1 MKKSIIICFLITLF
15 YASIQSKIYAQ
26 NEHTTHNLS
35 DGVQTAWVK
44 QYTMEDFSLASVAI
58 AVDRSGNVYVTGDR
72 SCCGDVITLQDFVT
86 IKYNSNGDEQWVA
99 IYDSPAKL
107 TDGAVAI
114 ALDGSGNVYV
124 TGYSFSYT
132 TRTDYATVKY
142 NSNGTELWS
151 VLYNGPNN
159 STDRVRGLSVDD
171 SGNVYVTG
179 ISWDSTGSDYIT
191 IKYNT
196 NGAELWVAR
205 YNGPA
210 DYDDQVHAI
219 AIDNSGNVYVTG
231 SSTGIGTGWDFA
243 TIKYNLNGI
252 EQWVARYNWQLN
264 DGADHIA
271 IDDSGNVYVAGAT
284 RSPDTNSDYT
294 TVKYNSNGIE
304 QWVTRYTGPGNAA
317 DGIWDL
323 AVDNSGNVFV
333 TGESWGGSPGK
344 EYATV
349 KYNTNGFEQWVAR
362 YNGPG
367 SGGFATSLAVSESGN
382 VYVTGLNGG
391 VGTDSDYATLKYNSE
406 GIEQWVARYNGP
418 ENLYDAALSLAIDDS
433 ENVYVTGYSYINQYC
448 SEYVTIKY
456 IQGTPVSVEEQ
467 EIKNPGGYLLYQNYP
482 NPFNPTTTVEYSI
495 PEASFVEL
503 KIYDILGREVVTLV
517 KENKPSGKH
526 SVRFNASNLPSGIY
540 FYRIVSGNFTATKKL
555 IILK

>member
-44 QYTMEDFSLASVAI
+44 HYTMEDFSLASVAI
-58 AVDRSGNVYVTGDR
+58 AVDRTGNVYVTGDR

-86 IKYNSNGDEQWVA
+86 IKYNSNGYEQWVA

-142 NSNGTELWS
+142 DSNGTELWS

-159 STDRVRGLSVDD
+159 STDRARGLVVDD
-171 SGNVYVTG
+171 AGNVYVTG
-179 ISWDSTGSDYIT
+179 ISWDSPGSHDYVT

-196 NGAELWVAR
+196 DGVELWVAR

-210 DYDDQVHAI
+210 DYTEQ
-219 AIDNSGNVYVTG
+219 
-231 SSTGIGTGWDFA
+231 A
-243 TIKYNLNGI
+243 T
-252 EQWVARYNWQLN
+252 
-264 DGADHIA
+264 DIA
-271 IDDSGNVYVAGAT
+271 IDDSGNVYVTGYSTGIGTAWDFATIKYNSNGVEQWVARNIDGGGSTLIAVDDSGNVYVAG
-284 RSPDTNSDYT
+284 SGNGYL

-304 QWVTRYTGPGNAA
+304 QWFARYSSANYPR
-317 DGIWDL
+317 DL

-333 TGESWGGSPGK
+333 TGEGRGGSPGK

-349 KYNTNGFEQWVAR
+349 KYNTNGFEQWVAH
-362 YNGPG
+362 YTGPG
-367 SGGFATSLAVSESGN
+367 FGGFATSLAVSESGN

-406 GIEQWVARYNGP
+406 GIEQWVARYNGS
-418 ENLYDAALSLAIDDS
+418 ENLYDGALSLAIDDS
-433 ENVYVTGYSYINQYC
+433 ENVYVTGFSYIDQYC

-456 IQGTPVSVEEQ
+456 IQSTPVSVKEE
-467 EIKNPGGYLLYQNYP
+467 EIKKPGSYLLSQNYP
-482 NPFNPTTTVEYSI
+482 NPFNPGTVISY
-495 PEASFVEL
+495 EL
-503 KIYDILGREVVTLV
+503 KGTAFVILKLYDLMGKDVMTLV
-517 KENKPSGKH
+517 NEKQTGGSYQVVWNGRNKYGKEVS
-526 SVRFNASNLPSGIY
+526 SGIY
-540 FYRIVSGNFTATKKL
+540 FYRLKTDAFSQTRKMIL
-555 IILK
+555 IR